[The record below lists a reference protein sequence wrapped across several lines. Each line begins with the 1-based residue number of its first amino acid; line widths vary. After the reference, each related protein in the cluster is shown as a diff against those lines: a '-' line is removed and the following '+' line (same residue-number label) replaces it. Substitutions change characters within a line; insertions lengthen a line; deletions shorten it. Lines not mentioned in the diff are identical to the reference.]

1 VVDVSDITP
10 QALGRQGE
18 ELASRYL
25 TRRGMR
31 ILARNWRC
39 ELGELDI
46 IACCGATLVA
56 VEVKTRTW
64 EPRAAP
70 AEGLTRAKRHRMRRL
85 VRRWRA
91 ESPWRFGRLRLDA
104 VCILYGPHGRWHLRY
119 LRGLG

>member
-1 VVDVSDITP
+1 VVEVFDIAP
-10 QALGRQGE
+10 RDLGRQGE

-46 IACCGATLVA
+46 IACCDSTLVA

-64 EPRAAP
+64 PSPASP
-70 AEGLTRAKRHRMRRL
+70 AEGLTRAKLQRMRRL
-85 VRRWRA
+85 IRRWRTG
-91 ESPWRFGRLRLDA
+91 SPRRFARLRLDA
-104 VCILYGPHGRWHLRY
+104 VCVLYGPQGRWHLRY
-119 LRGLG
+119 LQGLD